1 MTKFGF
7 SGLNSNL
14 NSNNNNGF
22 NTSNASSLDNLII
35 FGRVKSIILDSNHP
49 RFQELGGWS
58 ALGAIEYEL
67 VNNPTSYSKASIA
80 YPLNPNIKSH
90 PLLGE
95 IVFIKTFPS
104 TEISKDGS
112 SNDKSSQKSYY
123 SNIALWNHPHHN
135 ASPTT
140 PKSVP
145 PSQNKSYSQ
154 TQLGSPKVVSTE
166 PIVINLGDTF
176 KERSDIHP
184 LLPFEGDI
192 IHEGRWGNSIR
203 FGSTVMSSASL
214 SPNDWST
221 TGIGQDGD
229 PIIVIRNGQGSNI
242 IDPSTGEDITNQ
254 GWIPTIENIN
264 KDQSSVYLTSTQ
276 NVPLEASSTSYVS
289 YSGSNYTPPIIPSQ
303 YSGQQI
309 LLSSGR
315 LVFNSYNDHILLSS
329 GTSINLNSKES
340 VNIDTSKVAIQAEK
354 IFLGPEYL
362 TKEPLLL
369 GDTTSQLLRSLVA
382 SLKELANTLRT
393 AQTSNAVNGAPC
405 ALPSINLAAIKLNT
419 QLKSLENQL
428 GSSSEDCKI
437 TSKRNYTL

>member
-1 MTKFGF
+1 MAYGF
-7 SGLNSNL
+7 RGLNNRINPSTN
-14 NSNNNNGF
+14 NSF
-22 NTSNASSLDNLII
+22 NISTAAAIENII
-35 FGRVKSIILDSNHP
+35 VFGRVKSIVLNDKHP
-49 RFQELGGWS
+49 KFQELGGWS
-58 ALGAIEYEL
+58 ALGVIEYEL
-67 VNNPTSYSKASIA
+67 VTNPSAGLNIA
-80 YPLNPNIKSH
+80 YPLNPNIKNH

-104 TEISKDGS
+104 IDISKGKS

-123 SNIALWNHPHHN
+123 SNVALWNHPHHN
-135 ASPTT
+135 ASPTF
-140 PKSVP
+140 PKTVP
-145 PSQNKSYSQ
+145 SSQNKSYPQ
-154 TQLGSPKVVSTE
+154 IQAGSPKVVSSE
-166 PIVINLGDTF
+166 PVMINLGNTF
-176 KERSDIHP
+176 KERPDIHP

-203 FGSTVMSSASL
+203 LGSTVMSSASL
-214 SPNDWST
+214 NPNDWST
-221 TGIGQDGD
+221 SGVGQDGD
-229 PIIVIRNGQGSNI
+229 PIIVIRNGQGNI
-242 IDPSTGEDITNQ
+242 LTNPSTGEDITNQ
-254 GWIPTIENIN
+254 GWVPIIENIN
-264 KDQSSVYLTSTQ
+264 SDQSSIYLTSTQ

-289 YSGSNYTPPIIPSQ
+289 YSGSNYTPPTIPNK

-309 LLSSGR
+309 ILSSGR
-315 LVFNSYNDHILLSS
+315 LVFNSSNDHILLSS

-340 VNIDTSKVAIQAEK
+340 VNIDTTKVAIQADK

-382 SLKELANTLRT
+382 SLRELANTLKT
-393 AQTSNAVNGAPC
+393 AQTSNAVNGVPC

-419 QLKSLENQL
+419 QLKALENQL